1 MSRWKRS
8 LKGVLRSLG
17 LQLRWLPPRYACRQN
32 MFTDQ
37 RAILGERGAGLILD
51 VGANVGQSVMRYRWL
66 FPDAVIHSFEP
77 VPEVFEELRRS
88 ASGDTRVH
96 VWQLAMSD
104 VTGVVRF
111 QSNRMSDTSSLLATQ
126 PDLVGH
132 AYMGTKSVLEV
143 PSETLDQFC
152 AEQAIPSASI
162 LKLDVQGGEGRVLSG
177 AKGLLERQA
186 FDVIL
191 TEVWFDAPYVGA
203 PHFCEIDAIL
213 RAAGYTLYG
222 MYFGPHQYREYSRLH
237 SRRYLRKRGNRRPAR
252 SPVPDRPARIGRRVC
267 GAIWGLNGDIQP
279 RHPPSCKNI
288 PVSEAKKHTFPELPI
303 LRRSID
309 RLHNS
314 NAPHIRARI
323 ARNAVL
329 RSLPKRSATAPSP
342 YRQARRPSRQ
352 VRRSSSGFRAWLSAP
367 NPKRWEVC
375 DCGWAPELGQHC
387 RPNVDSER
395 ARQ

>member
-222 MYFGPHQYREYSRLH
+222 MYFGPHQYE
-237 SRRYLRKRGNRRPAR
+237 
-252 SPVPDRPARIGRRVC
+252 
-267 GAIWGLNGDIQP
+267 
-279 RHPPSCKNI
+279 NI
-288 PVSEAKKHTFPELPI
+288 PVFTADAIYVNAETVGRL
-303 LRRSID
+303 D
-309 RLHNS
+309 RQCLTVPRGL
-314 NAPHIRARI
+314 AGEF
-323 ARNAVL
+323 
-329 RSLPKRSATAPSP
+329 TALF
-342 YRQARRPSRQ
+342 
-352 VRRSSSGFRAWLSAP
+352 G
-367 NPKRWEVC
+367 
-375 DCGWAPELGQHC
+375 D
-387 RPNVDSER
+387 
-395 ARQ
+395 